1 MKKYPLGLQVKRG
14 VAVNIRP
21 KNFTSERVIKTGLFT
36 SSDEFLAA
44 LDKAAKM
51 FTRGRYAKD

>member
-1 MKKYPLGLQVKRG
+1 LGLQVKRG

-36 SSDEFLAA
+36 SSEEFLAA